1 MKVAL
6 QEAKSA
12 MLKDSV
18 PVGAVIVFKDDI
30 IARSSNN
37 SSHAI
42 AHAEILAIRA
52 SLLKLNAKVLPECDL
67 YTTLE
72 PCAMCSGAISLARIK
87 RLYFGAYDQKD
98 ASIQNGIFHHCNHSP
113 EVYGGIMEED
123 CSQLLKDFFQ
133 KKRQSSK

>member
-6 QEAKSA
+6 QEARSA

-18 PVGAVIVFKDDI
+18 PVGAVIVFNDNI
-30 IARSSNN
+30 IAQTSND

-52 SLLKLNAKVLPECDL
+52 SLLKLNAKVLTECDL

-72 PCAMCSGAISLARIK
+72 PCAMCSGAISLARIR
-87 RLYFGAYDQKD
+87 RLYFGAYDQKNGV
-98 ASIQNGIFHHCNHSP
+98 IHRGIFQQCYHIP
-113 EVYGGIMEED
+113 EIYGGIMEEE
-123 CSQLLKDFFQ
+123 CSQLLKDFFVR
-133 KKRQSSK
+133 KR